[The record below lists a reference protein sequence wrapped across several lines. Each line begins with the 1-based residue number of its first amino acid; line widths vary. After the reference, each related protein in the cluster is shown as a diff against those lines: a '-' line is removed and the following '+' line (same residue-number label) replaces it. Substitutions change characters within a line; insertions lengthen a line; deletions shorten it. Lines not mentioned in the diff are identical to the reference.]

1 MSGLAAFDR
10 PQPAILAPVA
20 AVGLGLVF
28 DLARGVD
35 PRAGLAALRNEPG
48 DGAVAIGIGAPLALA
63 LGARIDGLHG
73 FPAVSGAGVSFPST
87 QGALWV
93 FVRGAERGAVLDRA
107 RAITR
112 ALGEGWDLR
121 EEVDT
126 FRYREG
132 RDLTGYVDGTEN
144 PTGEAA
150 EEAALVGSGTSR
162 ANGMTG
168 ASFVAVQRF
177 VHDLPRFEAFDG
189 AARDAM
195 VGRRADTNEEIE
207 DAVATAHVKRTAQE
221 SFDPPAFM
229 VRRSMPWGGLRDSGL
244 YFVAYVAS
252 LDRFGRMLARM
263 AGLEDGAVDG
273 LLTVTRAVSGG
284 YYFCPPMR
292 GGELDLRALGLST
305 AGNGEAII
313 IPRVGSAL

>member
-1 MSGLAAFDR
+1 MPRLAGLHR

-20 AVGLGLVF
+20 AVGLGLAF
-28 DLARGVD
+28 DLVRGVD
-35 PRAGLAALRNEPG
+35 PRPGLGALRGEPD
-48 DGAVAIGIGAPLALA
+48 DGAVAIGIGAPLAQA
-63 LGARIDGLHG
+63 LGAPIDGLHG
-73 FPAVSGAGVSFPST
+73 FAGVSGVGVGFPST
-87 QGALWV
+87 QGALWI
-93 FVRGAERGAVLDRA
+93 FVRGEERGAVLDRA

-112 ALGEGWDLR
+112 ALGEGWVLR

-144 PTGEAA
+144 PAGEAA
-150 EEAALVGSGTSR
+150 KEAALIGAGTRGGDGRS
-162 ANGMTG
+162 G

-177 VHDLPRFEAFDG
+177 VHDLARFEAFDG

-229 VRRSMPWGGLRDSGL
+229 VRRSMPWGGLRESGL

-252 LDRFGRMLARM
+252 LDRFGRMLDRM

-273 LLTVTRAVSGG
+273 LLNVTRAVSGG
-284 YYFCPPMR
+284 YYFCPPMQ
-292 GGELDLRALGLST
+292 GGALDLRALGL
-305 AGNGEAII
+305 
-313 IPRVGSAL
+313 